1 MDIAMILNKIRPEA
15 KWSLDDNR
23 FETLVWLEDDKPP
36 TYQEVLDAWEEV
48 EATIH
53 NQKME
58 RLRQE
63 AYRNES
69 DPLFFKYQRGDATRE
84 EWLDKIEEIK
94 QRYPYSAF
102 SQE

>member
-1 MDIAMILNKIRPEA
+1 MILNKIRPEA

-23 FETLVWLEDDKPP
+23 FETLVWLSDDEPP

-48 EATIH
+48 EATIY
-53 NQKME
+53 NQRME
-58 RLRQE
+58 RFRQE

-69 DPLFFKYQRGDATRE
+69 DPLFFKYQRGDATKA
-84 EWLDKIEEIK
+84 EWLSKIEEIK

-102 SQE
+102 SQQ

>member
-23 FETLVWLEDDKPP
+23 FETLVWLSDDKPP
-36 TYQEVLDAWEEV
+36 TYQEVLSAWEEV

-53 NQKME
+53 NQRME

-69 DPLFFKYQRGDATRE
+69 DPLFFKYQRGDATKE

>member
-23 FETLVWLEDDKPP
+23 FETLVWLEDDEPP

-48 EATIH
+48 EITIN
-53 NQKME
+53 NQRME

-69 DPLFFKYQRGDATRE
+69 DPLFFKYQRGDATKA
-84 EWLDKIEEIK
+84 EWLAKIEEIK